1 VTEALRQPATRL
13 ASAVLGVALFAASF
27 AVFRLFDSPPEGAW
41 ALTLEVTGWLG
52 MFLAARIITGGWLA
66 PSLVVSAWL
75 LLFVGN
81 EMGARL
87 IRRGHDRGL
96 QLGFNYVMALIT
108 LETGAW
114 LVVAVMMLDG
124 AARLWREDSKRA
136 RVPIVDD

>member
-1 VTEALRQPATRL
+1 VSRPATRL
-13 ASAVLGVALFAASF
+13 ASAVLGVALFVASF
-27 AVFRLFDSPPEGAW
+27 AVFRLFENPPEGAG
-41 ALTLEVTGWLG
+41 ALALEVAGWLG
-52 MFLAARIITGGWLA
+52 MFIAARIITGGWLA
-66 PSLVVSAWL
+66 PCLVVSAWL

-114 LVVAVMMLDG
+114 LLVAVMMLDG
-124 AARLWREDSKRA
+124 AAKLWREDSKRTQ
-136 RVPIVDD
+136 VPVVDD